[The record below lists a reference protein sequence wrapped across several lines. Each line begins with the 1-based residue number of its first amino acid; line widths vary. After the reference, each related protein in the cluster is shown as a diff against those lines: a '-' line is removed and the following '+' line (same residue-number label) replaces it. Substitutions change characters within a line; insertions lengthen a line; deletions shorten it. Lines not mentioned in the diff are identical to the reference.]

1 MIAIEREKK
10 KKIFSRW
17 SCQLW
22 FNYAAV
28 IISWRQKKIFKKL
41 HLVCT
46 EQKIILNN
54 YALQIYFIWKLKS
67 ISKKNTE
74 KKITNYCNFMQI
86 FSKTK

>member
-1 MIAIEREKK
+1 M
-10 KKIFSRW
+10 
-17 SCQLW
+17 
-22 FNYAAV
+22 
-28 IISWRQKKIFKKL
+28 L

-46 EQKIILNN
+46 KVRRLKKKIILIN